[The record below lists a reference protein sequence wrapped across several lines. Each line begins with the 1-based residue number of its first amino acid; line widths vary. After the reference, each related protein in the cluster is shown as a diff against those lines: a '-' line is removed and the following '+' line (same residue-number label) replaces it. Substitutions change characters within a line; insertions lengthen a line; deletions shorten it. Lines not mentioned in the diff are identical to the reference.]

1 MNVSNAAVDA
11 VFAKYADK
19 DVDIQSLIEPDRS
32 VILSISA
39 QGIIDSGGFITF
51 FEDDIQENVD
61 YQWFVDAYRNIEEE
75 QLANNFAEILSLF
88 PEGKPQQD
96 LEERQTHLARFFDD
110 ESPEYI
116 NILGS
121 LENAFFDNN
130 ESVYGAAEAYIA
142 TKS

>member
-19 DVDIQSLIEPDRS
+19 DVDIQTLCEPDRS

-51 FEDDIQENVD
+51 FEDDIQAGVD
-61 YQWFVDAYRNIEEE
+61 YQWFVDAYRNIGML
-75 QLANNFAEILSLF
+75 QLESNFAEILSLF
-88 PEGKPQQD
+88 PEGKPQLD
-96 LEERQTHLARFFDD
+96 LSERESHLARFFDD

-116 NILGS
+116 NMLGA

-130 ESVYGAAEAYIA
+130 KEVYVAAEAYI
-142 TKS
+142 SGMS

>member
-1 MNVSNAAVDA
+1 MNISNAAVDA

-19 DVDIQSLIEPDRS
+19 DVDIQSLNDFDRS

-51 FEDDIQENVD
+51 FEGDIQEGVD
-61 YQWFVDAYRNIEEE
+61 YQWFVDAYRNIGME
-75 QLANNFAEILSLF
+75 QLATNFAEILSLF
-88 PEGKPQQD
+88 PEGTPQVD
-96 LEERQTHLARFFDD
+96 LDERQNHLLRFFDD

-116 NILGS
+116 NILGA

-130 ESVYGAAEAYIA
+130 ESVYAAAEAYIVA
-142 TKS
+142 KS

>member
-1 MNVSNAAVDA
+1 MNVSNAAVEA

-19 DVDIQSLIEPDRS
+19 DVDIQSLDEPDRS

-51 FEDDIQENVD
+51 FEDDIQEGVD
-61 YQWFVDAYRNIEEE
+61 YQWFVDAYRNIGEE

-88 PEGKPQQD
+88 PEGKPQED
-96 LEERQTHLARFFDD
+96 LEERQTHLVRFFDD

-116 NILGS
+116 NILGA

-130 ESVYGAAEAYIA
+130 ENVYGAVETYIA
-142 TKS
+142 SGS

>member
-19 DVDIQSLIEPDRS
+19 DVDIQSLNEPDRS

-51 FEDDIQENVD
+51 FEDDIQEGVD
-61 YQWFVDAYRNIEEE
+61 YQWFVDGYRNIGEG
-75 QLANNFAEILSLF
+75 QLANNFSEILSLF
-88 PEGKPQQD
+88 PEGKPQES

-116 NILGS
+116 NILGA

-130 ESVYGAAEAYIA
+130 ERVYAAAEAFIIS
-142 TKS
+142 KS